1 MLRKRREPLELN
13 AEIEATTAKINYL
26 REAEFNLYSSDKIDF
41 VPLPMPVIGAEAAE
55 ATADTSAAIELDERL
70 QHSLHLQDRISL
82 GPAVRPKTGVQ
93 VQFPLFDSA
102 LDRDRH
108 HSRSTFHPRPTS
120 DVSQPQ
126 RTPPHGFPSAT
137 PQSQSSSAQATQYPV
152 PQRQNPSVPMSSSQE
167 SHISKMLENQ
177 SELTRMLMKQQ
188 LLSTLPQGNIPI
200 FDGHV
205 LEYRSFIHSF
215 ENMIDNSRDRLQFL
229 IQYTRGQAQRLVKSC
244 EYMTPYRGYQKA
256 KKLLKNNFGNEY
268 KISCAYLE
276 KALSWPQMKSEDSKV
291 LQDYA
296 MFLRSCCNTM
306 EDLEYMDELNTVSSM
321 RSIALKLPYKLR
333 EKWRN
338 KPYELQEQ
346 HNRRVRILDLVTF
359 IERQARIA
367 ADPVFGY
374 LQDQTVRGKI
384 KSPVKLQALNSS
396 GSSYVTNVALSPKE
410 TKPERPCPFCSSNHT
425 LNLCKD
431 FAKKAHRDTLSFLK
445 TKGICFGCLSIG
457 GHISKDC
464 KNRLTCNIC
473 KKAHPSALHIE
484 PKDHMNK
491 DSTVS
496 EPKGPSGVI
505 GGASAELCGHI
516 GAGDQE
522 SVLPIVPVRVKAAKG
537 SHVHQVYAL
546 LDPGSS
552 ATFCS
557 EELMSQLGLK
567 GKRTHIL
574 LRTLNQEMPVP
585 AYVVSGLEVS
595 ALDSD
600 NFLPLPDTFTQ
611 KEMPVTT
618 SSIPEQTDLTHW
630 AYLSQVTIPTINSKV
645 ELLIGTNAP
654 NFIRALGGNQQ
665 SQRGSRCC

>member
-1 MLRKRREPLELN
+1 
-13 AEIEATTAKINYL
+13 
-26 REAEFNLYSSDKIDF
+26 
-41 VPLPMPVIGAEAAE
+41 
-55 ATADTSAAIELDERL
+55 
-70 QHSLHLQDRISL
+70 
-82 GPAVRPKTGVQ
+82 
-93 VQFPLFDSA
+93 
-102 LDRDRH
+102 
-108 HSRSTFHPRPTS
+108 
-120 DVSQPQ
+120 
-126 RTPPHGFPSAT
+126 
-137 PQSQSSSAQATQYPV
+137 
-152 PQRQNPSVPMSSSQE
+152 
-167 SHISKMLENQ
+167 
-177 SELTRMLMKQQ
+177 
-188 LLSTLPQGNIPI
+188 
-200 FDGHV
+200 
-205 LEYRSFIHSF
+205 
-215 ENMIDNSRDRLQFL
+215 
-229 IQYTRGQAQRLVKSC
+229 
-244 EYMTPYRGYQKA
+244 
-256 KKLLKNNFGNEY
+256 
-268 KISCAYLE
+268 
-276 KALSWPQMKSEDSKV
+276 
-291 LQDYA
+291 
-296 MFLRSCCNTM
+296 
-306 EDLEYMDELNTVSSM
+306 
-321 RSIALKLPYKLR
+321 
-333 EKWRN
+333 
-338 KPYELQEQ
+338 
-346 HNRRVRILDLVTF
+346 
-359 IERQARIA
+359 
-367 ADPVFGY
+367 
-374 LQDQTVRGKI
+374 
-384 KSPVKLQALNSS
+384 
-396 GSSYVTNVALSPKE
+396 
-410 TKPERPCPFCSSNHT
+410 
-425 LNLCKD
+425 
-431 FAKKAHRDTLSFLK
+431 
-445 TKGICFGCLSIG
+445 
-457 GHISKDC
+457 
-464 KNRLTCNIC
+464 
-473 KKAHPSALHIE
+473 
-484 PKDHMNK
+484 MNK